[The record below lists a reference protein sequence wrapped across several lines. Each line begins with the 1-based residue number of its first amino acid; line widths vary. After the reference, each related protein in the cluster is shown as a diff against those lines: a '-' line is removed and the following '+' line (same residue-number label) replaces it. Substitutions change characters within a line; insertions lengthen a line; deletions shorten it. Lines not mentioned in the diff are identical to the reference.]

1 MGVYVPYTF
10 CHWCGQSLMTPFE
23 WQRSM
28 WMGFSDEI
36 EVAMIAINK
45 ATILEITGDD
55 RIAIPMTFDNIR
67 RAIAA
72 TKSTETCAARS
83 EFLFCLAFLIFAF
96 PSAFSSSSWL
106 VKLAYSVITQDFL
119 DMRRFILLKI
129 TPIWW
134 KTRDENDVRRY
145 LSAHREAHYYSV

>member
-1 MGVYVPYTF
+1 
-10 CHWCGQSLMTPFE
+10 
-23 WQRSM
+23 
-28 WMGFSDEI
+28 MGFSDEI

-72 TKSTETCAARS
+72 KKSTETCAARS

-129 TPIWW
+129 TPI
-134 KTRDENDVRRY
+134 
-145 LSAHREAHYYSV
+145 